1 MPTDPVPASPFSPTA
16 LNKAVHDTLDQALA
30 ALPAGKN
37 NAVLIDATYSTTD
50 GPRAKALFVH
60 RVKDNWT
67 VALEGAYD
75 GPHGVQGKV
84 ATAITW

>member
-1 MPTDPVPASPFSPTA
+1 MPTPTDPSPFSPTA

-37 NAVLIDATYSTTD
+37 NAVLIDGTYSRTD
-50 GPRAKALFVH
+50 GPQMQALFVH
-60 RVKDNWT
+60 RVKDTWT
-67 VALEGAYD
+67 VALAGAYD

-84 ATAITW
+84 ATAISW